1 MTTAKADNISGGRQW
16 HAIFGR
22 QTAKGMDKIW
32 RQERAETQS
41 SNDGCGSGSWQQWTL
56 MAADDDDGN
65 NRRWQRQTTKAAD
78 DNGTRDWAADYKW
91 EGGEWVANNNGI
103 RQKADKPAGQRAWK
117 NKEVKFMQKAFFQR
131 YGLSGW
137 IFHSRKYSQSAFFA
151 LSVLNVSID
160 TLFSNK

>member
-1 MTTAKADNISGGRQW
+1 MRTTTAHVIWRQTETRVGGERPWRQRSGDDGCGGRRWRQRMTTAKADNISGGRQW

-65 NRRWQRQTTKAAD
+65 NRR
-78 DNGTRDWAADYKW
+78 
-91 EGGEWVANNNGI
+91 
-103 RQKADKPAGQRAWK
+103 
-117 NKEVKFMQKAFFQR
+117 
-131 YGLSGW
+131 
-137 IFHSRKYSQSAFFA
+137 
-151 LSVLNVSID
+151 
-160 TLFSNK
+160 